1 MCNLNNSCMSLSL
14 ISSDIFPTCNISTS
28 LLRLAENNKF
38 LVLYLLFLFQRVLD
52 FVFENFANW
61 CFVVSDDDDDDDDD
75 DNDDDDN
82 PGDVAVDVDSILLF
96 IQEVLP
102 VV

>member
-1 MCNLNNSCMSLSL
+1 M
-14 ISSDIFPTCNISTS
+14 
-28 LLRLAENNKF
+28 
-38 LVLYLLFLFQRVLD
+38 D
-52 FVFENFANW
+52 FVFENFTNW

-75 DNDDDDN
+75 DDN
-82 PGDVAVDVDSILLF
+82 PGNVAVDVDSILLF

>member
-1 MCNLNNSCMSLSL
+1 M
-14 ISSDIFPTCNISTS
+14 
-28 LLRLAENNKF
+28 
-38 LVLYLLFLFQRVLD
+38 D

-61 CFVVSDDDDDDDDD
+61 CFVVSDDDDD

-96 IQEVLP
+96 IQQVLP

>member
-1 MCNLNNSCMSLSL
+1 MCNLNNSYMSLTL

-28 LLRLAENNKF
+28 LLRLAEYNSF
-38 LVLYLLFLFQRVLD
+38 WF
-52 FVFENFANW
+52 
-61 CFVVSDDDDDDDDD
+61 CFVVSDDDD

>member
-1 MCNLNNSCMSLSL
+1 M
-14 ISSDIFPTCNISTS
+14 
-28 LLRLAENNKF
+28 
-38 LVLYLLFLFQRVLD
+38 D

-61 CFVVSDDDDDDDDD
+61 CFVVSDDDDD

-96 IQEVLP
+96 IQEVLS

>member
-1 MCNLNNSCMSLSL
+1 MG
-14 ISSDIFPTCNISTS
+14 
-28 LLRLAENNKF
+28 
-38 LVLYLLFLFQRVLD
+38 

-61 CFVVSDDDDDDDDD
+61 CFVVSADDDDND

-96 IQEVLP
+96 IQKVLS

>member
-1 MCNLNNSCMSLSL
+1 M
-14 ISSDIFPTCNISTS
+14 
-28 LLRLAENNKF
+28 
-38 LVLYLLFLFQRVLD
+38 D

-61 CFVVSDDDDDDDDD
+61 CFVVSDDDD

-82 PGDVAVDVDSILLF
+82 PGDVAVDVDSSLLF

>member
-1 MCNLNNSCMSLSL
+1 M
-14 ISSDIFPTCNISTS
+14 
-28 LLRLAENNKF
+28 
-38 LVLYLLFLFQRVLD
+38 D

-61 CFVVSDDDDDDDDD
+61 CFVVSDDDDDDDG

>member
-1 MCNLNNSCMSLSL
+1 M
-14 ISSDIFPTCNISTS
+14 
-28 LLRLAENNKF
+28 
-38 LVLYLLFLFQRVLD
+38 D

-61 CFVVSDDDDDDDDD
+61 CFVVSDDDD